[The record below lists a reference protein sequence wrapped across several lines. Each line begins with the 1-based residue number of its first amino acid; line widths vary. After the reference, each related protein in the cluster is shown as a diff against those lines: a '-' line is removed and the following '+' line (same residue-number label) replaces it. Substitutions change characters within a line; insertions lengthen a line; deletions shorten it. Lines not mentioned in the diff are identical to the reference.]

1 MRNKLAGK
9 STGKSK
15 SAKYFAANPEARA
28 KKNAYNKEYHSS
40 PKRNKYRAKLNMAN
54 RAAGTYG
61 NGDGKDMSHTKDNK
75 LIREKQSSNRARNGK
90 GNNKRKK

>member
-15 SAKYFAANPEARA
+15 STKYFAANPEARA

-40 PKRNKYRAKLNMAN
+40 PERNKYRARLNMAN

-61 NGDGKDMSHTKDNK
+61 NGDGKDLSHKKTGRLSK
-75 LIREKQSSNRARNGK
+75 ESASSNRARNGK
-90 GNNKRKK
+90 GNNKRLK

>member
-9 STGKSK
+9 SSGKSK

-40 PKRNKYRAKLNMAN
+40 EERKNYRTKLNKAN
-54 RAAGTYG
+54 RDAGTYG
-61 NGDGKDMSHTKDNK
+61 NGDGKDMSHTKSGK
-75 LIREKQSSNRARNGK
+75 LVKEKESSNRARNGK
-90 GNNKRKK
+90 GNNNKRK